1 MNARVEDRERHPFD
15 AATSVSFNDGR
26 WTGHTSEDYRAFVGP
41 FGGATAATLL
51 RALIAHPERSGD
63 PLSFTVNFCAPVASG
78 AFALGPRLI
87 KANRST
93 QHWSIELT
101 QDAGVAA
108 FATAV
113 FAERRPTWSHQPA
126 ELPVTPSFD
135 QAPVYVQKG
144 GAPWLHQFEFRFVEG
159 APAFGGKPRQ
169 TPASAHTKVWIGN
182 RKPRQIDMVSMA
194 AIADAFF
201 GRIFHV
207 RGEIVPFGTVSM
219 TTYFHADVA
228 DLEAENVTAV
238 LGVADAKTFHKNFAD
253 QTAELWSASGRLLA
267 STHQITYFKA

>member
-1 MNARVEDRERHPFD
+1 MDARTDDRHPFD
-15 AATSVSFNDGR
+15 AATSVAFADGR

-51 RALIAHPERSGD
+51 RALIAQPERRGD
-63 PLSFTVNFCAPVASG
+63 PVAFTVNFCAPIASG
-78 AFALGPRLI
+78 AFDLVPCLI
-87 KANRST
+87 KPNRSS

-113 FAERRPTWSHQPA
+113 FAERRPTWSHQTAQP
-126 ELPVTPSFD
+126 PVTPTFD
-135 QAPVYVQKG
+135 QAPVYARESV
-144 GAPWLHQFEFRFVEG
+144 APWINQFEFRFVEG
-159 APAFGGKPRQ
+159 GPDFGGEPHR

-182 RKPRQIDMVSMA
+182 RVPRPIDLVSMA

-207 RGEIVPFGTVSM
+207 RGEIMPFGTVSM
-219 TTYFHADVA
+219 TTYFHADAA
-228 DLEAENVTAV
+228 DLQAENVSAV
-238 LGVADAKTFHKNFAD
+238 LGVADAKIFHKNYAD

-267 STHQITYFKA
+267 STHQITYFKV